1 MSGNGHKQG
10 VLAVGACL
18 TFAMGFLYGMSSWE
32 SPAYGQRVTPG
43 GQQLTTVPTDKP
55 NLTGRWAPE
64 TCGPDGATC
73 PFVVADQKFTDWA
86 EGFMATWDDRVSPRY
101 DCVQATMPSL
111 AADPYSFAI
120 HQLGPRVIFEYE
132 KDDITR
138 TAWLV
143 GEGYEQYSHTEPT
156 PYDYYLQ
163 GHSHAYYEGD
173 TLVVE
178 TMKYDFNPD
187 GLEDYG
193 GVPSS
198 QLKRTVERYT
208 REVNDPSTPE
218 DDRLILEMLV
228 EDDLVLEQPIKFR
241 FEYSYQAEPLILPYA
256 CQLDRAREHVE
267 YADPEEGTALRD
279 FGGIE

>member
-1 MSGNGHKQG
+1 MPFCSYTKRGGKG
-10 VLAVGACL
+10 GALACAGPVLIAMAVYAAPI
-18 TFAMGFLYGMSSWE
+18 FA
-32 SPAYGQRVTPG
+32 QRVEPHHE
-43 GQQLTTVPTDKP
+43 QLTTVPRDIP
-55 NLTGRWAPE
+55 DLSGRWAPE

-73 PFVVADQKFTDWA
+73 PFVVADQEYTPWA
-86 EGFMATWDDRVSPRY
+86 EKFIATWDDRVSPRY

-120 HQLGPRVIFEYE
+120 HQLGGRIIFEYE

-143 GEGYEQYSHTEPT
+143 GEGYEQYAHTEPT

-163 GHSHAYYEGD
+163 GHSHARYEGHS
-173 TLVVE
+173 LVVE
-178 TMKYDFNPD
+178 TDKYSFNPD

-198 QLKRTVERYT
+198 QHKHTVERYT
-208 REVNDPSTPE
+208 RDINDPSTPA
-218 DDRLILEMLV
+218 DDRLILEMHV
-228 EDDLVLEQPIKFR
+228 DDNLILERPIEFR
-241 FEYSYQAEPLILPYA
+241 FEYSYQKEPLILPYA
-256 CQLDRAREHVE
+256 CQLDRAREHVKF
-267 YADPEEGTALRD
+267 ADPKQGTSLRD

>member
-1 MSGNGHKQG
+1 MFLRAFHRANLPLVLPTVALFSALGYMSPLLAQQVDPGNKQL
-10 VLAVGACL
+10 V
-18 TFAMGFLYGMSSWE
+18 S
-32 SPAYGQRVTPG
+32 
-43 GQQLTTVPTDKP
+43 VPRDLP
-55 NLTGRWAPE
+55 DLTGQWAPE

-73 PFVVADQKFTDWA
+73 PFVVADQEYTEWA
-86 EGFMATWDDRVSPRY
+86 EAFMATWDDRVSPRY

-120 HQLGPRVIFEYE
+120 HQLQLGGRIIFEYE

-143 GEGYEQYSHTEPT
+143 GDGYDHYHHTEPT

-163 GHSHAYYEGD
+163 GHSHAYYEED
-173 TLVVE
+173 SLVVE
-178 TMKYDFNPD
+178 TNKYDFNPD

-198 QLKRTVERYT
+198 QLKYTMERYT
-208 REVNDPSTPE
+208 RDVNDPSTPK
-218 DDRLILEMLV
+218 DDRLILEMHV
-228 EDDLVLEQPIKFR
+228 EDSLVLERPIEFR
-241 FEYSYQAEPLILPYA
+241 FEYSYQEERLILPYA
-256 CQLDRAREHVE
+256 CQLDRAREHVQF
-267 YADPEEGTALRD
+267 ADPSQGTSLRD

>member
-1 MSGNGHKQG
+1 MGLKSRKDRRRTGAALGIG
-10 VLAVGACL
+10 TVLVVGIVFGA
-18 TFAMGFLYGMSSWE
+18 TPGWA
-32 SPAYGQRVTPG
+32 QRVDPRHA
-43 GQQLTTVPTDKP
+43 QLTTVPRDRP
-55 NLTGRWAPE
+55 DLTGQWAPE

-73 PFVVADQKFTDWA
+73 PFVVADQEYTAWA
-86 EGFMATWDDRVSPRY
+86 ESFMASWDDRVSPRY

-111 AADPYSFAI
+111 AADPYSFSI
-120 HQLGPRVIFEYE
+120 NQLGGRVIFEYE

-143 GEGYEQYSHTEPT
+143 GEGYEQYVHEEPT

-163 GHSHAYYEGD
+163 GHSHAYYDGD

-178 TMKYDFNPD
+178 SSKYQFNPD

-198 QLKRTVERYT
+198 QHKYTEERYS
-208 REVNDPSTPE
+208 RDINDPSTPE
-218 DDRLILEMLV
+218 DDRLVLEMRV
-228 EDDLVLEQPIKFR
+228 EDDLILEKPIEFR
-241 FEYSYQAEPLILPYA
+241 FEYSYQEQPLILPYA
-256 CQLDRAREHVE
+256 CQLDRAREHVQ
-267 YADPEEGTALRD
+267 YADPKQGTSLRD